1 MADRIFIVQT
11 KQNKNKNKKSKTKQ
25 GNNKLPQVI
34 PMS

>member
-1 MADRIFIVQT
+1 MTDRIFIVQK
-11 KQNKNKNKKSKTKQ
+11 KQNQNKNKKSKTKQ

>member
-1 MADRIFIVQT
+1 MADRIFIVQK
-11 KQNKNKNKKSKTKQ
+11 KQNQNKNKKSKTKQ